1 MNDPEQHRPVHAA
14 GPRIMCGMTG
24 RNLSDREQRL
34 AALDGKRGHGGCD
47 YCVAEYEWIY
57 AGEGIAHLR
66 VEHAMDCPIVIERMR
81 QRFIRGPYRSNADPG
96 DEQP

>member
-1 MNDPEQHRPVHAA
+1 MT
-14 GPRIMCGMTG
+14 GPRIIMY
-24 RNLSDREQRL
+24 RVSERHLSDREQRL
-34 AALDGKRGHGGCD
+34 AALDGKRGAGGCD

-66 VEHAMDCPIVIERMR
+66 VEHSVDCPIVIERVR
-81 QRFIRGPYRSNADPG
+81 QRYLRDYRSNSDPG